1 MRRASLVPGGPVGPA
16 PPPPGFPWELAE
28 RCVIPVI
35 FAHAAAAILSVPAAI
50 LGFHSASMLRLFL
63 WIAPAVLAA
72 LFFFH
77 NLKVNAAGKAVLITG
92 CESRIGFALAR
103 QLDELG
109 FTVFAA
115 FEDTGGEKSSSELTT
130 TTSALKEQSSGRV
143 HVVQLDVSSEEQI
156 HKVKEYIQENLPRG
170 ATGVWAVVNLGVW
183 ACFGEAEW
191 LPFGAVKRCADVN
204 LLGSIR
210 LTQIFL
216 PQLRRTKGRVVNV
229 VSALGSIPTPL
240 RSPYCACAAAVRAF
254 SDCLRLEMRR
264 WGVDVVV
271 VTPGESLS
279 GSFLTEERLVDQAR
293 SMWAW
298 LGDAAKGEIGQDYFE
313 MKVRSLRPYVEM
325 QQPEVELYAVLRALT
340 DAVSRTFP
348 LHRYQPVQ
356 PQERLKTFVAEH
368 MPRSFYE
375 IVYG

>member
-1 MRRASLVPGGPVGPA
+1 MRRASLVPGSPVGPA

-28 RCVIPVI
+28 RCILPVI
-35 FAHAAAAILSVPAAI
+35 FAHAAAAILSVLISLFGLP
-50 LGFHSASMLRLFL
+50 FTTLRMFL

-77 NLKVNAAGKAVLITG
+77 NLKVNAAGKAVLVTG

-109 FTVFAA
+109 FTVFAG
-115 FEDTGGEKSSSELTT
+115 FEDTGTERSSDCT

-143 HVVQLDVSSEEQI
+143 HILQLDVSSEEQI
-156 HKVKEYIQENLPRG
+156 QKVKEYVQDNLPRG
-170 ATGVWAVVNLGVW
+170 ASGIWAVVNLGVW

-191 LPFGAVKRCADVN
+191 LPFAAVKRCAEVN
-204 LLGSIR
+204 LLGAIR

-229 VSALGSIPTPL
+229 VSALGSIPTPM
-240 RSPYCACAAAVRAF
+240 RSPYCACAAAIRAF

-313 MKVRSLRPYVEM
+313 MKVRSLRPYVEI
-325 QQPEVELYAVLRALT
+325 QQPEPELYSVLRALT
-340 DAVSRTFP
+340 DGVSRTFP
-348 LHRYQPVQ
+348 LPRYQPVP
-356 PQERLKTFVAEH
+356 PQERLKTFVAEYF
-368 MPRSFYE
+368 PRSFYE
-375 IVYG
+375 IIYG